1 MKFLKETVLAVCAAT
16 QALALPSQ
24 APPGEIQTALANLG
38 VDVATIPQLSG
49 NPTENG
55 CQIACNALSHI
66 HGSEKVIAN
75 NTTAYQSI
83 THSYWSAQQGEV
95 KPACIFAPT
104 VDTDVSIVILL
115 SQLTQCPFAAK
126 SGGHAAFSGASN
138 SQGGITILFRD
149 LNEIT
154 LNEDRSVASIG
165 PGNNW
170 GQVYKALERHDVT
183 VVGGR
188 MSDIGVGGL
197 LTGGG
202 ISYCSNLYGWALDN
216 VESFEVVSAIDGN
229 ILTASAT
236 QHPDLYWALRGGGNN
251 FGLVTKFNLYTFPG
265 SLLRGGTRVFSED
278 QFSNVI
284 SAFVDVA
291 EKANDDPNAQQYV
304 MFANLGG
311 TNVASAELTYA
322 QNVSNPAIFETYHA
336 TPAISDSTS
345 SRTMSQYADDGAAQ
359 DPYGMRDVFWN
370 RSYKLDE
377 DFANWVVKLW
387 LAVLPRISS
396 ISNAMAG
403 LTFQAIT
410 DPILEKMTRAGG
422 NALGLDE
429 SNGPILLLH
438 VLGMWNGASGDDAI
452 YRLINDFFA
461 NVTAEADSRGLGNK
475 FIYMNYASHVQDV
488 IASYGADN
496 KAKLQKIASKYD
508 PAGVYQ
514 TLQPGH
520 FKLTRSPVP
529 NPY

>member
-1 MKFLKETVLAVCAAT
+1 MKFLKETIVAVCAAT

-24 APPGEIQTALANLG
+24 ASTGKTEAALANLG

-49 NPTENG
+49 NPTDNG
-55 CQIACNALSHI
+55 CEIACYALNHI
-66 HGSEKVIAN
+66 FGPEKVIAD
-75 NTTAYQSI
+75 NTTAYQDI
-83 THSYWSAQQGEV
+83 VQSYWSAQQGEV
-95 KPACIFAPT
+95 KPSCIFAPT
-104 VDTDVSIVILL
+104 VDTDISIVVLL
-115 SQLTQCPFAAK
+115 SQLTQFPFAAK
-126 SGGHAAFSGASN
+126 SGGHAAFAGASN
-138 SQGGITILFRD
+138 SQGGVTILFRD

-154 LNEDRSVASIG
+154 LNKDKSVASIG

-170 GQVYKALERHDVT
+170 GQVYKALEPHGVT

-202 ISYCSNLYGWALDN
+202 ISYFSNLYGWALDN
-216 VESFEVVSAIDGN
+216 VESFEVVSAINGE

-236 QHPDLYWALRGGGNN
+236 QHADLYWALRGGGNN
-251 FGLVTKFNLYTFPG
+251 FGLVTKFNLYTIPNT
-265 SLLRGGTRVFSED
+265 LLRGGARVFSED
-278 QFSNVI
+278 QFPNVI
-284 SAFVDVA
+284 NAFVDVA
-291 EKANDDPNAQQYV
+291 EKANIDPNAQQYV
-304 MFANLGG
+304 LFANLGG
-311 TNVASAELTYA
+311 ANVATAELTYTL
-322 QNVSNPAIFETYHA
+322 NVSNPAIFEKYHA

-345 SRTMSQYADDGAAQ
+345 SRSMSQYAEDGAAQ
-359 DPYGMRDVFWN
+359 DPYGMREVFWN
-370 RSYKLDE
+370 HSYKLDE

-387 LAVLPRISS
+387 LSVLPRISS
-396 ISNAMAG
+396 IPNAMAG

-410 DPILEKMTRAGG
+410 DPILDSMSRACG
-422 NALGLDE
+422 NALGLDT

-438 VLGMWNGASGDDAI
+438 ILGMWNGASSDDAI

-461 NVTAEADSRGLGNK
+461 NANAEAESRDLGNE

-496 KAKLQKIASKYD
+496 KAKLQKIASRYD

-529 NPY
+529 NLY